1 MSSCQFQIAHLSP
14 LGFLSSYKHSIETPT
29 KEMNQTLF
37 KKSKLL
43 AE

>member
-1 MSSCQFQIAHLSP
+1 MMSSCQFQIAHLSP

-29 KEMNQTLF
+29 KEMNHTLQ
-37 KKSKLL
+37 KQKLL